1 MRKIMKRGLCLLF
14 TLLVVVA
21 TSVPAFAEE
30 LEYMKEHGE
39 EGQRLWEAYQEA
51 LKPLIDGEYPRAYEK
66 VDELSSDPYNR
77 YNVMYE
83 KMTGRSQEEYFAL
96 SPYEKFLWAST
107 ILEPYFCLDIGYTFN
122 SPSEWSYAM
131 SIFNGIFQLR
141 CDDNKE
147 IAQAYNEL
155 MYWLYDYYDHSGALY
170 NFNDGKDTLDY
181 INEKYVNEDNKESED
196 SSSEEPDNV
205 NTASIAEP
213 TSTASGNVSVHIS
226 NIESSKVTANN
237 GSKVPVVIIVVLVA
251 VIGVMAVALFR
262 KNGKK

>member
-14 TLLVVVA
+14 ALLVVVA

-39 EGQRLWEAYQEA
+39 EGQRLWEAYQES
-51 LKPLIDGEYPRAYEK
+51 LKPLRDGVYPRAYEEL
-66 VDELSSDPYNR
+66 DELSSER
-77 YNVMYE
+77 YNEAYE
-83 KMTGRSQEEYFAL
+83 KMTGRSQEEYIAF

-107 ILEPYFCLDIGYTFN
+107 ILEPYFALDIGYTFN
-122 SPSEWSYAM
+122 STSEWSYAAM
-131 SIFNGIFQLR
+131 STFDGVFWLR
-141 CDDNKE
+141 CDDNQE
-147 IAQAYNEL
+147 MANAYNEL
-155 MYWLYDYYDHSGALY
+155 MYWLYNYYDHSGALY

-205 NTASIAEP
+205 DTASIAEP
-213 TSTASGNVSVHIS
+213 MSTASGNVSVHIS

-237 GSKVPVVIIVVLVA
+237 GSKVSVVIIVVLAA
-251 VIGVMAVALFR
+251 VIGVMAVMLFR
-262 KNGKK
+262 KKR

>member
-14 TLLVVVA
+14 ALLVVVA

-51 LKPLIDGEYPRAYEK
+51 LKPLRDGDYPRAYEYV
-66 VDELSSDPYNR
+66 VDELSPER
-77 YNVMYE
+77 YNEAYE
-83 KMTGRSQEEYFAL
+83 KMTGRPQEEYIAF

-107 ILEPYFCLDIGYTFN
+107 ILEPYFALDIGYTFN
-122 SPSEWSYAM
+122 STSEWSYAAM
-131 SIFNGIFQLR
+131 NIFSGIFQLR

-147 IAQAYNEL
+147 MANAYNEL

-196 SSSEEPDNV
+196 SSNAVVSSSSSEPEFDSSTVESEEEETGIWGGVLKNLK
-205 NTASIAEP
+205 S
-213 TSTASGNVSVHIS
+213 HIF
-226 NIESSKVTANN
+226 T
-237 GSKVPVVIIVVLVA
+237 IILLLFFVGAMA
-251 VIGVMAVALFR
+251 VIALR
-262 KNGKK
+262 KKRVNIQDDSK

>member
-14 TLLVVVA
+14 ALLVIFA

-51 LKPLIDGEYPRAYEK
+51 LKPLRDGEYPRAYERL
-66 VDELSSDPYNR
+66 DELSAEPYNR
-77 YNVMYE
+77 YNEMYE
-83 KMTGRSQEEYFAL
+83 KMTGRPQEEYFAL
-96 SPYEKFLWAST
+96 SPYEQFLWAST
-107 ILEPYFCLDIGYTFN
+107 ILEPYWRADIGYTFN
-122 SPSEWSYAM
+122 STSEWYDAM
-131 SIFNGIFQLR
+131 STFDGVFWLN
-141 CDDNKE
+141 CDDNKDM
-147 IAQAYNEL
+147 ANAYHEL

-181 INEKYVNEDNKESED
+181 INEKYVNEDNKDSED
-196 SSSEEPDNV
+196 SSSEEPDDV
-205 NTASIAEP
+205 DTASLTEP
-213 TSTASGNVSVHIS
+213 MSTASENVSVHIS

-262 KNGKK
+262 KKR